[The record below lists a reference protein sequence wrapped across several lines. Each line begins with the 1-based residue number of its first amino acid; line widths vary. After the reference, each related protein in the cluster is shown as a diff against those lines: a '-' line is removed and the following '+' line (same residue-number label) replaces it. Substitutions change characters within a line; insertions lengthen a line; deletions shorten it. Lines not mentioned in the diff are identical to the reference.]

1 MSSTVIGAGIAGLT
15 AAIRLR
21 EAGHQVTLMSKG
33 IGGLQ
38 LSQGSIDVL
47 GYARIAWRIHSKS

>member
-1 MSSTVIGAGIAGLT
+1 MSSTVELAQGSQANC
-15 AAIRLR
+15 AIRLR

-47 GYARIAWRIHSKS
+47 G